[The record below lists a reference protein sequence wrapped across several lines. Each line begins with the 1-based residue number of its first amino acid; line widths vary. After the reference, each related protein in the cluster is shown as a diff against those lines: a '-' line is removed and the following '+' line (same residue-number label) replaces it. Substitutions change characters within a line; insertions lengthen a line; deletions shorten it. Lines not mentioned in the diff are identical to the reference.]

1 MHMKLNAKVDLDSF
15 ERQFTAVDS
24 HTLGQFTRV
33 VTSGFPHIE
42 GNTMI
47 EKKKYLEDNCQHLR
61 TALMHEPRGHADMF
75 GSVLMEPVHEEADL
89 GVVYMD
95 TGEYL
100 NMCGHGTMG
109 TATVCVGAGLV
120 EMKEPYTDVVL
131 DAPAGIIRTHVKVEN
146 KKATEVTITNVP
158 SFVYKENLPL
168 TIDGKEIVVDIVFA
182 GNFFALVDASQFDF
196 EIGAQN
202 VSKFSKVGVQILDTI
217 KETFPVKHP
226 LLDITVVDHCE
237 FYTKCPHEG
246 ADICNTVIFGAG
258 QCDRSP
264 CGTGTSSMLVKLHHM
279 GKLKVGDSIVT
290 ESVIGSHFTGRI
302 AEETTVGDFKAI
314 VPQITGSAYITGVS
328 TYLID
333 KDDPLKYGFQL
344 G

>member
-1 MHMKLNAKVDLDSF
+1 MKLKVNIDPNDF
-15 ERQFTAVDS
+15 EQQFTAVDS

-33 VTSGFPHIE
+33 VVSGFPHIE
-42 GNTMI
+42 GTTMI
-47 EKKKYLEDNCQHLR
+47 EKKRFLEDHCQDIR
-61 TALMHEPRGHADMF
+61 TALMLEPRGHADMF

-109 TATVCVGAGLV
+109 TATVCVEAGLV

-131 DAPAGIIRTHVKVEN
+131 DAPAGIIKTHVKVEN

-158 SFVYKENLPL
+158 SFIYKEHVPL
-168 TIDGKEIVVDIVFA
+168 HIADKDIYIDIVFA
-182 GNFFALVDASQFDF
+182 GNFFALVDATQFDVA
-196 EIGAQN
+196 IGAEN
-202 VSKFSKVGVQILDTI
+202 VSRFSKIGMEILAKV
-217 KETFPVKHP
+217 KEELDVKHP

-237 FYTKCPHEG
+237 FYAPCGHEG
-246 ADICNTVIFGAG
+246 ADICNTVIFGKG

-279 GKLKVGDSIVT
+279 GKLKVGEKIVT
-290 ESVIGSHFTGRI
+290 ESVIGSHFTGTI
-302 AEETTVGDFKAI
+302 KEETQVGEFKAI
-314 VPQITGSAYITGVS
+314 VPTITGSAYITGVS

-333 KDDPLKYGFQL
+333 KDDPLKTGFLL

>member
-1 MHMKLNAKVDLDSF
+1 MDFKIKVDPNDF
-15 ERQFTAVDS
+15 EQQFTAVDS

-33 VTSGFPHIE
+33 VVSGFPEIK

-47 EKKKYLEDNCQHLR
+47 EKKKFLEENCQDIR

-95 TGEYL
+95 TGEFL

-109 TATVCVGAGLV
+109 TATVAVEAGIV
-120 EMKEPYTDVVL
+120 PMHEPYTDVIL
-131 DAPAGIIRTHVKVEN
+131 DAPAGIIATRVKVEN
-146 KKATEVTITNVP
+146 RKAKEVTITNVP
-158 SFVYKENLPL
+158 SFVYKEGLHL
-168 TIDGKEIVVDIVFA
+168 TIDGQDIVVDIVFA
-182 GNFFALVDASQFDF
+182 GNFFALVNADQFDF
-196 EIGAQN
+196 KIGQQN
-202 VSKFSKVGVQILDTI
+202 VSKFSAKGVKILNAI
-217 KETFPVKHP
+217 KEQFPVKHP

-237 FYTKCPHEG
+237 FYTPCPHEG

-264 CGTGTSSMLVKLHHM
+264 CGTGTSSMLVKMHHD
-279 GKLKVGDSIVT
+279 GKLKVGESIVT
-290 ESVIGSHFTGRI
+290 ESVIGSHFTGTI
-302 AEETTVGDFKAI
+302 KEETTVGEFKAI

-333 KDDPLKYGFQL
+333 KDDPLKKGFLL

>member
-1 MHMKLNAKVDLDSF
+1 MSLDIHVDFSGF
-15 ERQFTAVDS
+15 EQKFTAVDS

-33 VTSGFPHIE
+33 VTSGFPKIE

-47 EKKKYLEDNCQHLR
+47 EKKKFLEDHCQDIR

-109 TATVCVGAGLV
+109 TATVCVEAGLV
-120 EMKEPYTDVVL
+120 PMQEPYTDVVL
-131 DAPAGIIRTHVKVEN
+131 DAPAGIIRTKVKVEN
-146 KKATEVTITNVP
+146 KKAKEVTITNVP
-158 SFVYKENLPL
+158 SFVYKEKLPL
-168 TIDGKEIVVDIVFA
+168 TIDGKQIIVDIIFA
-182 GNFFALVDASQFDF
+182 GNFFAVVDASQFEFDICP
-196 EIGAQN
+196 EN
-202 VSKFSKVGVQILDTI
+202 VSKFSKIGIQILDTI

-237 FYTKCPHEG
+237 FFKPCPHEG
-246 ADICNTVIFGAG
+246 ADICNMVIFGAG

-264 CGTGTSSMLVKLHHM
+264 CGTGTSSMLVKLHHE
-279 GKLKVGDSIVT
+279 GKLKLGDSIVT

-302 AEETTVGDFKAI
+302 AQETKVADRDAI

-333 KDDPLKYGFQL
+333 PEDPLKYGFQL